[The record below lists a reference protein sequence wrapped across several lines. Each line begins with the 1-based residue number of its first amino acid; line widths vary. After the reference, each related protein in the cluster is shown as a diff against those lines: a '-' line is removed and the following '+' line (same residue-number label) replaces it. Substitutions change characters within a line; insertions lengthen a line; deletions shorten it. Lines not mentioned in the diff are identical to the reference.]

1 MISKKTDFKKNA
13 TATLKGW
20 FFFPIQSTYGKP
32 CCRRNAANTPN
43 NCACQG
49 PDEESGGASFS
60 FGCSWSMYF
69 NMCKYAKSTAGSV
82 RKYRLK
88 EANAVSLDKKLGLK

>member
-1 MISKKTDFKKNA
+1 MWQRAGRYCTVPDQTPVSQT
-13 TATLKGW
+13 
-20 FFFPIQSTYGKP
+20 
-32 CCRRNAANTPN
+32 RRLFLF
-43 NCACQG
+43 QG
-49 PDEESGGASFS
+49 ADDETGGASFS

-88 EANAVSLDKKLGLK
+88 EGHAVGETNKRGGAKTKTIVVQL